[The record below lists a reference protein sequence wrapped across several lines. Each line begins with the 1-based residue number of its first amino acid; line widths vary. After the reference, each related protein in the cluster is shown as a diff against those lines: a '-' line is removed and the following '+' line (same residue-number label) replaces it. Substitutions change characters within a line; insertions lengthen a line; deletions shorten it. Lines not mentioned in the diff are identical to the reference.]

1 MTLIADVFP
10 EVPAPK
16 NVVRSMSKNLCF
28 TKPFDRQHGKW
39 VETLLQSERQYLS
52 NIY

>member
-10 EVPAPK
+10 EFPAPK
-16 NVVRSMSKNLCF
+16 NVVRSMSKKLCF
-28 TKPFDRQHGKW
+28 TKHFERKHFKW
-39 VETLLQSERQYLS
+39 VETLLQSDWQHLY